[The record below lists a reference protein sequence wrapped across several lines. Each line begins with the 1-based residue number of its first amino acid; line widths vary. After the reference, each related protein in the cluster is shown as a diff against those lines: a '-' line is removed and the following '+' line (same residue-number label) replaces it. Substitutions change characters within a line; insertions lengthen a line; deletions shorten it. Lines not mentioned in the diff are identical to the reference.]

1 MVSRGLWNDDT
12 QRWRQG
18 AAAQVLADA
27 NTSSQELA
35 RCGAILAHREAWA
48 TDILRGVKQLRAAY
62 DQALKERRDEVE
74 AEQQRET
81 LRTDAPDL
89 YRYLTSEPDPMPL
102 DEAWAAYLKRTE
114 EEREAEKRRK
124 DGIRTTN
131 EWLWRFVDY
140 AKSWAEHPHLAD
152 TLTADYDEDP
162 RNTPNGKP
170 ITKHDIGQ
178 AIAGLTALQQRW
190 ST

>member
-1 MVSRGLWNDDT
+1 MEGSTIDRGD
-12 QRWRQG
+12 
-18 AAAQVLADA
+18 
-27 NTSSQELA
+27 LA